1 MTVRVNK
8 PAFNIREKLS
18 ELERP
23 IGFKGHELM
32 GAETIQDA
40 RNLVGAGRKNMV
52 INGDMRI
59 FQRNNTG
66 NASSSPTYFLDRFVV
81 RNNTAGT
88 LRVTQQSGS
97 SGGPPGF
104 RSWMLLECDGA
115 DTSVGSTD
123 YARFQQYI
131 EGYNCLMDW
140 GYGNTDY
147 VTVSFW
153 VKSNKTGTYCFSI
166 EDGDANPIYLK
177 EYIIEHASVWQKVEL
192 TIPPPTHGTWKG
204 ADSGNGAR
212 LTWCLMA
219 GSGNNMSANY
229 WNSGSYGMRTDNIVN
244 FMDNA
249 NNNFYITG
257 VQLEVGKTATD
268 FEYRS
273 IGEELALCRRYY
285 FKLTTAVW
293 LYALDSTNVYNRATI
308 WHPVEMR
315 ANPSISWTPS
325 VSGTS
330 NGTQYGSTKTSILY
344 VNNPGTI
351 VSVQAGAQFD
361 AEL

>member
-1 MTVRVNK
+1 
-8 PAFNIREKLS
+8 
-18 ELERP
+18 
-23 IGFKGHELM
+23 
-32 GAETIQDA
+32 
-40 RNLVGAGRKNMV
+40 
-52 INGDMRI
+52 
-59 FQRNNTG
+59 
-66 NASSSPTYFLDRFVV
+66 
-81 RNNTAGT
+81 
-88 LRVTQQSGS
+88 
-97 SGGPPGF
+97 
-104 RSWMLLECDGA
+104 
-115 DTSVGSTD
+115 
-123 YARFQQYI
+123 
-131 EGYNCLMDW
+131 
-140 GYGNTDY
+140 
-147 VTVSFW
+147 
-153 VKSNKTGTYCFSI
+153 
-166 EDGDANPIYLK
+166 
-177 EYIIEHASVWQKVEL
+177 
-192 TIPPPTHGTWKG
+192 
-204 ADSGNGAR
+204 
-212 LTWCLMA
+212 MA
-219 GSGNNMSANY
+219 GSQHNTAANY